1 MTGPELGTRPM
12 PLFPQLGAGRIDG
25 VALGIT
31 ATREQS
37 VDMVSRDSRERG
49 VPSGHPDTRRRC
61 GAPCPASRLGHE
73 ICPPVIRR
81 QSRNHWLK
89 RPLTGPACPVWPA
102 RTSLSRNHFH
112 LNSGRSP
119 VRSRSWPPRF
129 VQL

>member
-61 GAPCPASRLGHE
+61 GAPFQPLGWATKSVRRLSAVNLGT
-73 ICPPVIRR
+73 
-81 QSRNHWLK
+81 
-89 RPLTGPACPVWPA
+89 TG
-102 RTSLSRNHFH
+102 
-112 LNSGRSP
+112 
-119 VRSRSWPPRF
+119 
-129 VQL
+129 